1 MSDIEDYGDDAI
13 WVPATPEEIEA
24 TRRDAKESS
33 ARFDALYAEEVR
45 NGTWKPLP
53 PAPPS
58 EYDDW
63 DPPY

>member
-24 TRRDAKESS
+24 TRRDAKESQ
-33 ARFDALYAEEVR
+33 ARFDAMV
-45 NGTWKPLP
+45 WKPLP